1 MKYVCKSTVRSV
13 NNSDPKPTTGELLL
27 FWMKQCNN
35 KSNQAALTEIRAPT
49 TMSTNTSL
57 SKSPRLPRLTPWP
70 GQMNFACTQK
80 VDTFKIFSI
89 EGETKYQLREHSCG
103 LATRPLSNWG
113 CQVSCI
119 SRYMSHKSLTALS
132 CHPTSAEMHRTSW
145 GPGKLTAPPAQEKL
159 PQQFLRAEEMHLQ
172 RSELCT
178 HLNSN
183 NSYKDYTTIRMGVL
197 PKTRLSWLQA
207 ATHFPHN
214 KNKPQQIHTLL

>member
-1 MKYVCKSTVRSV
+1 MKHVCKSTVRSV

-35 KSNQAALTEIRAPT
+35 KSNQAALTEIRAPA

-70 GQMNFACTQK
+70 GQMNFARTQK

-119 SRYMSHKSLTALS
+119 SCYMSHKSDSPVMPSHLCRDAQNQLRSRKADSSSSTRETTSAASKSWRDASAAIRAVHSLKQQQQLQGLYHHQDGGTPQNQTLLTAG
-132 CHPTSAEMHRTSW
+132 CHTFS
-145 GPGKLTAPPAQEKL
+145 
-159 PQQFLRAEEMHLQ
+159 PQQE
-172 RSELCT
+172 
-178 HLNSN
+178 
-183 NSYKDYTTIRMGVL
+183 
-197 PKTRLSWLQA
+197 
-207 ATHFPHN
+207 
-214 KNKPQQIHTLL
+214 